1 MASLLLFL
9 LSTMTYCF
17 CYCFAQRGW
26 TATRRSGK
34 SGGSPRFRISSRSIL
49 LAPAPPKDLLPLPT
63 DTHQFLFC
71 EGMCSVV
78 AKLQHSH
85 LKEPLLALS
94 RGCGPFLPR
103 VVEGDVADRS
113 AQRTHQACVS
123 QGFLRTNLFCCL
135 TIPPRHTSLSLFQ
148 DYYSDH

>member
-1 MASLLLFL
+1 
-9 LSTMTYCF
+9 MTYCF
-17 CYCFAQRGW
+17 YCFAQRGW

-34 SGGSPRFRISSRSIL
+34 SGASPGSVFL
-49 LAPAPPKDLLPLPT
+49 PAQSCWRQPPPKDLLPPLPT

-103 VVEGDVADRS
+103 VVEGDVGRLKEHIMLA
-113 AQRTHQACVS
+113 
-123 QGFLRTNLFCCL
+123 
-135 TIPPRHTSLSLFQ
+135 
-148 DYYSDH
+148 